1 MPTIF
6 IGLLALALVLWL
18 VKSFAKADP
27 KYLIGVGRI
36 GGRDRRAGGGG
47 LPRDEGGACRCRAA
61 RRHRAGPAG
70 LAAQRWCRRGCLPTA
85 TGRAPGKAS
94 QVRSNFLAVELDHD
108 TGAMTGEIIAGRLAG
123 TKLDQLELST
133 LVSLLGEFDTESRD
147 LLAAYLDRRHPRWR
161 EDAQGDAAAGSGPAR
176 SGKMTKEEAY
186 QILGLE
192 PGASAEQIGR
202 AHRGLM
208 KKLHPDQGG
217 STYLAA
223 RVNEAKDVLLRRHL
237 ITPARIPEEL
247 PPRLQNRTAPV
258 VAPRCRRF

>member
-18 VKSFAKADP
+18 LKSFARTDP
-27 KYLIGVGRI
+27 KYLIRVGRT
-36 GGRDRRAGGGG
+36 AGGIVALAGAAFLGVRGQLSVAVPLGVTG
-47 LPRDEGGACRCRAA
+47 L
-61 RRHRAGPAG
+61 G
-70 LAAQRWCRRGCLPTA
+70 LLGWLPTGA
-85 TGRAPGKAS
+85 SGLWRSDRKSAGQAS

-108 TGAMTGEIIAGRLAG
+108 TGAMSGEIIAGPLAG

-133 LVSLLGEFDTESRD
+133 LVSLLGEFDPESRD

-161 EDAQGDAAAGSGPAR
+161 EDAQGDAAAGNGGPAR
-176 SGKMTKEEAY
+176 SGKMSKEEAY

-192 PGASAEQIGR
+192 PGASADEIGR

-223 RVNEAKDVLLRRHL
+223 RVNEAKDVLLRRH
-237 ITPARIPEEL
+237 R
-247 PPRLQNRTAPV
+247 
-258 VAPRCRRF
+258 